1 MAKVRYFLVPRERHW
16 TLRCARR
23 RIGAFAD
30 RSQAVGA
37 AIAVVSVAQVR
48 GRPIEV
54 LEQDPDGRWREVR
67 PARHRLAAL
76 EPIVIG

>member
-1 MAKVRYFLVPRERHW
+1 MANIRYFLVPRERYW

-23 RIGAFAD
+23 RIGAFPD
-30 RSQAVGA
+30 RSQALGA

-54 LEQDPDGRWREVR
+54 LEQDADGRWREVT
-67 PARHRLAAL
+67 PARRHLASPDVVL
-76 EPIVIG
+76 VG

>member
-23 RIGAFAD
+23 RIGAFSD
-30 RSQAVGA
+30 RSQALGA
-37 AIAVVSVAQVR
+37 AVAVVAVAQVR

-54 LEQDPDGRWREVR
+54 LEQDPEGRWQAVT
-67 PARHRLAAL
+67 PARERLASPGVVL
-76 EPIVIG
+76 VV